1 MENLWVIIAKERGV
15 SLDEEFIYGINGV
28 KDSKCKITRE
38 KGLETYNERLNSWVD
53 DCRYIDQFIK
63 GEGEIT
69 KLPFEPKLN
78 ETYWSYNSCIRADDW
93 IWLDSSFDY
102 RNKMLGLV
110 FRTKE
115 EAENYLPTFKER
127 LKEQG
132 WLEK

>member
-1 MENLWVIIAKERGV
+1 MNNLWEMIAKARNVELG
-15 SLDEEFIYGINGV
+15 EEFIWRVVGRV
-28 KDSKCKITRE
+28 ERCKVCEDGFYVFEEDKYTQNHYSL
-38 KGLETYNERLNSWVD
+38 GSFLM
-53 DCRYIDQFIK
+53 

-115 EAENYLPTFKER
+115 EAENYLPTFKEK
-127 LKEQG
+127 LKEVG